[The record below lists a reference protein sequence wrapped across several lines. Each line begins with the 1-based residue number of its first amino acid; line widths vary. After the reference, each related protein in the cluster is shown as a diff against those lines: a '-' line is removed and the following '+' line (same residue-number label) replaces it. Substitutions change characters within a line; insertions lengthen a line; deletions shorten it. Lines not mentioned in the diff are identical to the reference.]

1 MEITVT
7 EALRIKNEVS
17 SAIKTLNY
25 KIHSAS
31 FGITKED
38 GVVTSR
44 DEDSF
49 LDVEKSL
56 IKGLTYSEELN
67 NSISM
72 FNKKLNVDTLVRK
85 MQNSKLLLEVY
96 TRNLGKTKPT
106 INKRFENLGTV
117 RQSIE
122 VVFSPYISSKDMKEK
137 ISKEKKII
145 REIQSEIEKL
155 NQNTINVNFEYSD
168 IESLIN

>member
-1 MEITVT
+1 MEITVR

-31 FGITKED
+31 FGVIKED

-49 LDVEKSL
+49 LDIEKSL

-67 NSISM
+67 NSISI

>member
-1 MEITVT
+1 
-7 EALRIKNEVS
+7 
-17 SAIKTLNY
+17 
-25 KIHSAS
+25 
-31 FGITKED
+31 
-38 GVVTSR
+38 
-44 DEDSF
+44 
-49 LDVEKSL
+49 
-56 IKGLTYSEELN
+56 
-67 NSISM
+67 
-72 FNKKLNVDTLVRK
+72 
-85 MQNSKLLLEVY
+85 
-96 TRNLGKTKPT
+96 LGKTKST